1 MQKELDQVKFDIH
14 KLETM
19 IEVLAKDIQ
28 DIKEALLGNEFG
40 QEGLVKKVS
49 QNSEQIAD
57 LVKFKQK
64 IIAWATGAGLGSKGV
79 ETCTYHI
86 TNCRRK
92 KQSRTSVA
100 RRTRHLALAKPIY
113 RQSAQSNRCRR
124 MESN

>member
-19 IEVLAKDIQ
+19 IEVLAKDVQ
-28 DIKEALLGNEFG
+28 EIKEALIGNEFG

-64 IIAWATGAGLGSKGV
+64 IIAWATGAGLGS
-79 ETCTYHI
+79 
-86 TNCRRK
+86 
-92 KQSRTSVA
+92 S
-100 RRTRHLALAKPIY
+100 ALFNAISEMMK
-113 RQSAQSNRCRR
+113 
-124 MESN
+124 